1 MIILDESIKSEAQLK
16 LAEKLE
22 RDRKKLQDQIKK
34 DHKQILEKKRK
45 SKNLIGDLFA
55 EHLPDFY
62 NYEAEELKD
71 IIDTAMT
78 QKATEKKIAAIKK
91 AAGVYEEPA
100 AVKSEEVDP
109 LPTEI
114 VSDEPSSDV
123 SGDDLPENATEDAD
137 DAGSNTMMVSEETV
151 PEDSANKPGVS
162 DDSEKAEDGNS
173 AGIEADIESSDFTDV
188 SYDSENSE
196 G

>member
-62 NYEAEELKD
+62 NFEAEELKD

-78 QKATEKKIAAIKK
+78 QKATEKKIVAIKK
-91 AAGVYEEPA
+91 A
-100 AVKSEEVDP
+100 VDN
-109 LPTEI
+109 I
-114 VSDEPSSDV
+114 SDLYRSYHILQNDRLMINSSV
-123 SGDDLPENATEDAD
+123 IE
-137 DAGSNTMMVSEETV
+137 
-151 PEDSANKPGVS
+151 PEDYTVF
-162 DDSEKAEDGNS
+162 AENER
-173 AGIEADIESSDFTDV
+173 ILL
-188 SYDSENSE
+188 
-196 G
+196 

>member
-34 DHKQILEKKRK
+34 DHRLILEKKRK
-45 SKNLIGDLFA
+45 SKNLIGDLFE

-62 NYEAEELKD
+62 NFEAEELKD

-91 AAGVYEEPA
+91 AAGVMEVPEASVEGNDDHMSGGTPDTETLTDTETGISEDMDNNNNIPDA
-100 AVKSEEVDP
+100 GNISLDDSNPDNKSDNNSEDSEAESEND
-109 LPTEI
+109 
-114 VSDEPSSDV
+114 DFSDV
-123 SGDDLPENATEDAD
+123 H
-137 DAGSNTMMVSEETV
+137 
-151 PEDSANKPGVS
+151 
-162 DDSEKAEDGNS
+162 
-173 AGIEADIESSDFTDV
+173 
-188 SYDSENSE
+188 YDNENSE
-196 G
+196 E